1 MASKWE
7 RSRDGRKTFKNSAEN
22 IPPFFMTLVFLM
34 LSVAV
39 RLGCLKRNSLI
50 LRKKMRSERS
60 YTHLYLW
67 HYQLAQLFHKLRGH
81 SLWGDVLRPAG
92 PIPYPVCIFLQEPFY
107 LSPPFKEVLFGLEQ
121 RAMIRQN
128 AWLSEVG
135 ISPLKQICSAPKAA
149 HEAAPAA
156 RFSHLSL
163 LHTCP
168 ITPSIWTLDKCG
180 QRGDGLRAGHEWQ
193 RAISHILICV
203 SKDFPGNKMPG
214 ALYFIPMWDG
224 KVSHVHKH
232 KDTWQNV
239 LLRSACVQI
248 WLDVTPT
255 CRTLIQL
262 THIKWNQFSLEKLL
276 WDSVGNRM
284 GEPRSVC
291 TYLCSRKQQTNQQ
304 SISCC
309 LRTQWTKQSSC
320 NKSSIWL

>member
-50 LRKKMRSERS
+50 LRKKMRSEHS

-128 AWLSEVG
+128 TWLSEVG

-203 SKDFPGNKMPG
+203 
-214 ALYFIPMWDG
+214 
-224 KVSHVHKH
+224 
-232 KDTWQNV
+232 
-239 LLRSACVQI
+239 
-248 WLDVTPT
+248 
-255 CRTLIQL
+255 
-262 THIKWNQFSLEKLL
+262 IKTSLETKCQAPCI
-276 WDSVGNRM
+276 SSQCGM
-284 GEPRSVC
+284 GKYPTFTNIKTLGRIYFSGLPVFKSGWTLHPPAEP
-291 TYLCSRKQQTNQQ
+291 
-304 SISCC
+304 
-309 LRTQWTKQSSC
+309 
-320 NKSSIWL
+320 